1 MAKTYL
7 DIQNSAYTV
16 GNIMD
21 WTNALTRLSG
31 VPVDIT
37 EVYDSYDK
45 AVEYAATNP
54 VAYEGQLITVTENGD
69 TTVYVITPAVQ
80 GTHVVGEGEDAV

>member
-1 MAKTYL
+1 MAKSYL

-37 EVYDSYDK
+37 EVYDSFDK
-45 AVEYAATNP
+45 AVVYAATNP
-54 VAYEGQLITVTENGD
+54 VAYEG
-69 TTVYVITPAVQ
+69 
-80 GTHVVGEGEDAV
+80 